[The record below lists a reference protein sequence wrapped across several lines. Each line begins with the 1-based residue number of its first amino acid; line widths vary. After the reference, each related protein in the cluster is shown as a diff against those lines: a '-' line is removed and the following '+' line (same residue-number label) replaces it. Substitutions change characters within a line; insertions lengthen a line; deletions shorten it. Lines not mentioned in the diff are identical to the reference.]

1 MHEITVCYDMPLRA
15 QVCKRIR
22 HVDGVPGH
30 YGIGHE
36 IEATGLIGL
45 IFWLVS
51 TDVALIGKDEKLPEC
66 MQGLPLV
73 ELCMDTPSVIRAF
86 QIAQDEER
94 LHEAAIFLQG
104 TRERVLTRICLHA
117 ADEQRRGD
125 PASFERAC
133 YPEQFIPGTGDQVL
147 IDRSFEQGLDML
159 VGLRPI
165 HTVESLLTQVANT
178 RRELQPK
185 QVEEGKHNF
194 GIPGSIGGMF
204 DNR

>member
-1 MHEITVCYDMPLRA
+1 MYEITVCYCMSLRS
-15 QVCKRIR
+15 QIR
-22 HVDGVPGH
+22 NSVHHIGCVPGD
-30 YGIGHE
+30 YCVGHQVE
-36 IEATGLIGL
+36 TAGLIGL
-45 IFWLVS
+45 IFGLMPS
-51 TDVALIGKDEKLPEC
+51 NVALISEKEKLPEG
-66 MQGLPLV
+66 MQGLPFV
-73 ELCMDTPSVIRAF
+73 ELGVYTPSVVWVF

-165 HTVESLLTQVANT
+165 HAVEPLLTEIANT
-178 RRELQPK
+178 WCELQAE
-185 QVEEGKHNF
+185 QIEEGKHNF